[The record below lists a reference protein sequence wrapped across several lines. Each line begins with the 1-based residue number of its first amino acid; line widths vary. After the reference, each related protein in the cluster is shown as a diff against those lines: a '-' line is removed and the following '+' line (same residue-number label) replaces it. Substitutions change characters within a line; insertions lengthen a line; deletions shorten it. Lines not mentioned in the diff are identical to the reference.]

1 MNAPIALPQLWQR
14 LATERAEL
22 RGRVSREA
30 PVEQNTCVRHA
41 QHCPNSMV
49 IHRCV
54 EHFAMF
60 PRFILYQDVRSNV

>member
-30 PVEQNTCVRHA
+30 PRGAPKERMNTAGLQNRREKQKRQKNGNGTVL
-41 QHCPNSMV
+41 PKG
-49 IHRCV
+49 
-54 EHFAMF
+54 
-60 PRFILYQDVRSNV
+60 D